1 MWRKKWLLLGTL
13 EEEEEEENHLL
24 QQQPQ
29 QLFVRD
35 NDGNESSKILITVR
49 VFYSKRRQAYYALL
63 AFLRVDSRRT
73 VQDFSVATTASFLEQ
88 RQQDHA
94 VPNSAVFSLSS
105 NQASERCEKSCD
117 DIMTLSCAF

>member
-1 MWRKKWLLLGTL
+1 MLLGTL

-24 QQQPQ
+24 QQQ

-35 NDGNESSKILITVR
+35 NDGNESSRILITVR

-63 AFLRVDSRRT
+63 AFLRADSRRT
-73 VQDFSVATTASFLEQ
+73 VQDFSVATTAYFVEQ

-94 VPNSAVFSLSS
+94 VSNSAVFSLSS
-105 NQASERCEKSCD
+105 NQTSERCENSCD
-117 DIMTLSCAF
+117 DIMTLSCVF

>member
-13 EEEEEEENHLL
+13 EEEEEEEEENHLL
-24 QQQPQ
+24 QQ

-35 NDGNESSKILITVR
+35 NDGNESSSILITVR
-49 VFYSKRRQAYYALL
+49 VFYSKRRQTYYVLL

-73 VQDFSVATTASFLEQ
+73 VQDFFVATTASFLEQ